1 MPPVKNN
8 FTREKLQQNYTI
20 EKEISPPTPPGP
32 TPAFFEN
39 TLDKRL
45 ILVNDFVEDTLK
57 DSLISKSTLRRGR
70 ISVEKRTVPPRGEPI
85 KVPPRI

>member
-32 TPAFFEN
+32 TPEFFEN

-45 ILVNDFVEDTLK
+45 ILVNNFVEDTL
-57 DSLISKSTLRRGR
+57 
-70 ISVEKRTVPPRGEPI
+70 
-85 KVPPRI
+85 